1 MATKARTQDRAQILD
16 QIDAA
21 HRKQRLSFRL
31 LFIATWVVIVGAFVY
46 ALWVTDNIDTS
57 WWTQWGP
64 YILGGTWITL
74 VVCLSSIIFASILA
88 VLGALSRLSSNP
100 IPNGVAS
107 LYVSLFRGT
116 PLLVQI
122 FFIYF
127 ALPQVGVTI
136 PSIPAGILAL
146 SLNYGAYMTEIFRAG
161 IQAVPPGQREAA
173 EALGMP
179 ERLVF
184 RRIVL
189 PQAFRIVIPAVG
201 NDFIA
206 MIKDSRSCLHHRR
219 AGAAVAC
226 PHGRHAGLQDPA
238 GIADRRSHVLGPDDH
253 LQLLPGSPRAPDGAW
268 RPMTDS
274 PLPDLGPRS
283 ATATSGYEVDSKL
296 PSHIGEPIVKVEG
309 IHKYFGDNH
318 VLRGVDLEVRQ
329 REAVMVIG
337 RSGSGKTT
345 LLRCINFLEEPTI
358 GSIEVDGV
366 RVEADPLRARDRQH
380 REQIRQI
387 RLRAGMLFQE
397 FNLFPHLSV
406 LGNCIE
412 APTRVL
418 GHSQDHAVTRAEY
431 YLEVVGLAEKR
442 DEYPSR
448 LSGGQKQR
456 VAIARA
462 LCMEPKVLLFDEPT
476 SALDPELIGEV
487 LGVMEDLAH
496 SGTTMIVVTHEMH
509 FAQEA
514 ADRVV
519 FMEDGAVIEQGPPE
533 QVLNDPR
540 HEATTHFLRRFLDR

>member
-1 MATKARTQDRAQILD
+1 M
-16 QIDAA
+16 
-21 HRKQRLSFRL
+21 
-31 LFIATWVVIVGAFVY
+31 
-46 ALWVTDNIDTS
+46 
-57 WWTQWGP
+57 
-64 YILGGTWITL
+64 
-74 VVCLSSIIFASILA
+74 
-88 VLGALSRLSSNP
+88 
-100 IPNGVAS
+100 
-107 LYVSLFRGT
+107 
-116 PLLVQI
+116 
-122 FFIYF
+122 
-127 ALPQVGVTI
+127 
-136 PSIPAGILAL
+136 
-146 SLNYGAYMTEIFRAG
+146 
-161 IQAVPPGQREAA
+161 
-173 EALGMP
+173 
-179 ERLVF
+179 
-184 RRIVL
+184 
-189 PQAFRIVIPAVG
+189 
-201 NDFIA
+201 
-206 MIKDSRSCLHHRR
+206 
-219 AGAAVAC
+219 
-226 PHGRHAGLQDPA
+226 
-238 GIADRRSHVLGPDDH
+238 
-253 LQLLPGSPRAPDGAW
+253 
-268 RPMTDS
+268 
-274 PLPDLGPRS
+274 
-283 ATATSGYEVDSKL
+283 
-296 PSHIGEPIVKVEG
+296 GEPIVKVEG
-309 IHKYFGDNH
+309 LHKYFGDNH

-366 RVEADPLRARDRQH
+366 RVDADPLHARDRQH

-397 FNLFPHLSV
+397 FNLFPHMDV

-418 GHSQDHAVTRAEY
+418 GHSREHATERAEY

-519 FMEDGAVIEQGPPE
+519 FMEDGVVIEQGPPE